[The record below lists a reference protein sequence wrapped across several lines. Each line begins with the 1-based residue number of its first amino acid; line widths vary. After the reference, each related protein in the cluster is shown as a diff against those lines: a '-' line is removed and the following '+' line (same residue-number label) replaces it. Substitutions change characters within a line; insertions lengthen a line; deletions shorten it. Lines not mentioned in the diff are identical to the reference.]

1 MLNREDIA
9 RRKRLGLRMC
19 RLRQYE
25 EAWITPRAVGK
36 AGRTRVPCSCAMC
49 GNPRRNRK
57 GKDRLTIQER
67 RSAPFG
73 GLWKDGGGVMERP
86 GRNSAFPSF

>member
-67 RSAPFG
+67 RSTPFG
-73 GLWKDGGGVMERP
+73 GLWKGGGGVMERP